1 LPSAEESKMDRTR
14 LLVIGIVALVLSAA
28 LSYVVYQRLQAKMA
42 PPKLGVDVVVAAIDI
57 QIGAKIGDRDLKV
70 VKYSPED
77 LPPRVF
83 HTKASAVGRGTVLP
97 IGKGEFV
104 VPDKLAAENAGAGL
118 STLIAVGMR
127 AEAVRVND
135 VTAVAGFV
143 VPGTRVDVLV
153 TGNPTGSSEPQTMT
167 VLQDV
172 AVLATGQRTE
182 RSATGEPQNASVV
195 TLLVSPEE
203 SEKLALASQEG
214 RIQLVLRNPLD
225 INQEKAAAI
234 RKTSL
239 FGGAMSAP
247 HSAKV
252 MRVKQAPTQAPEP
265 EKLEIDIIRGIQKET
280 IQLKQ

>member
-1 LPSAEESKMDRTR
+1 MNRTR
-14 LLVIGIVALVLSAA
+14 LLVIGVVALALGAA
-28 LSYVVYQRLQAKMA
+28 LSFFVYQSLQAKMA
-42 PPKLGVDVVVAAIDI
+42 PPKVGVDVVVAANDI
-57 QIGAKIGDRDLKV
+57 QVGAKIGDRDLKI
-70 VKYSPED
+70 VKYPPED

-83 HTKASAVGRGTVLP
+83 HTKTSALGRGTVLP

-195 TLLVSPEE
+195 TLLVSPED

-225 INQEKAAAI
+225 TNQEKAAAI
-234 RKTSL
+234 RKRSL

-247 HSAKV
+247 HSAKI

-265 EKLEIDIIRGIQKET
+265 EKPLKIDVIKGNHKET